1 MIEIPTWKWEAI
13 NMDFVVGLP
22 MTRKL
27 DDSIWVIVDMMS
39 KNSNFIPV
47 KSTYRAEDYAKL
59 YIDEI
64 VRWHGISL
72 SIILD
77 RGA

>member
-1 MIEIPTWKWEAI
+1 
-13 NMDFVVGLP
+13 MDFVVGLP

-39 KNSNFIPV
+39 KNSHFIPM
-47 KSTYRAEDYAKL
+47 KSIYKAECYEKL

-64 VRWHGISL
+64 VR
-72 SIILD
+72 
-77 RGA
+77 